1 MIKSGDSFLMVGKL
15 PSLGV
20 LYNRFDHQELNS
32 AASTVNAK
40 ISSILKDGQW
50 CWQPARSNDLV
61 SIQAGSLH
69 IRPGQSDSVL
79 WLPSSNIFSCKSTWE
94 AIQVKHQEEEWA
106 NLIWCKGNIL
116 KHAFVAWLATKDRLT
131 TIERLLAWG

>member
-1 MIKSGDSFLMVGKL
+1 M
-15 PSLGV
+15 GV
-20 LYNRFDHQELNS
+20 LYSRFDHQELHS

-40 ISSILKDGQW
+40 MSSILKDGQW

-61 SIQAGSLH
+61 SIQVGSLH

-79 WLPSSNIFSCKSTWE
+79 WLPSSNIFSHKSTWE
-94 AIQVKHQEEEWA
+94 AIQVKRKEWP

-116 KHAFVAWLATKDRLT
+116 VAWLATKDRLT
-131 TIERLLAWG
+131 DRERLLAWG